1 MGKEVGAMLRDLAEK
16 ADRELQELQANL
28 EEGSDK
34 GSARQQP
41 LQQRLIESWQGK
53 VRHCTMRSQSTI
65 EVLAQRMLKY
75 YDIS

>member
-28 EEGSDK
+28 EEGPGK
-34 GSARQQP
+34 GSTRQQP

-53 VRHCTMRSQSTI
+53 VGRCACSSIHLTHRLI
-65 EVLAQRMLKY
+65 
-75 YDIS
+75 